1 MRFYCRYQ
9 NENIYNIDT
18 QFLWGENLLISPVL
32 EQVHETLSS
41 SILVY
46 IYIIKITA
54 AFLSYLK
61 GS

>member
-32 EQVHETLSS
+32 EQVHETLFT
-41 SILVY
+41 SILL
-46 IYIIKITA
+46 YIIKITA
-54 AFLSYLK
+54 GFLSYLK

>member
-32 EQVHETLSS
+32 EQVHETLFT
-41 SILVY
+41 SILL
-46 IYIIKITA
+46 YIIKITA